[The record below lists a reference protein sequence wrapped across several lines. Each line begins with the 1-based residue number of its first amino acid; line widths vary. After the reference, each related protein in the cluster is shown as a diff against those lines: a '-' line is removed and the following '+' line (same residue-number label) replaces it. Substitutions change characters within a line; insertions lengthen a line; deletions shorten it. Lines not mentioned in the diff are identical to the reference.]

1 MASLPRVVGLAAG
14 ARMDISRASI
24 RRKNISQEP
33 LGVCAAGGSCRLDS
47 AQVLMVSVLPDQE
60 DTKCGDR
67 QTRLRETEQ
76 ERKARL
82 GVKRE
87 VVLADVCRRLLGSL
101 QDAAAL
107 LPPLYP
113 L

>member
-1 MASLPRVVGLAAG
+1 
-14 ARMDISRASI
+14 
-24 RRKNISQEP
+24 
-33 LGVCAAGGSCRLDS
+33 
-47 AQVLMVSVLPDQE
+47 MVSGLPDQE

-82 GVKRE
+82 HVKRE

-113 L
+113 LTHMGRKERGLYPCQGDCKPDSVALVCQR